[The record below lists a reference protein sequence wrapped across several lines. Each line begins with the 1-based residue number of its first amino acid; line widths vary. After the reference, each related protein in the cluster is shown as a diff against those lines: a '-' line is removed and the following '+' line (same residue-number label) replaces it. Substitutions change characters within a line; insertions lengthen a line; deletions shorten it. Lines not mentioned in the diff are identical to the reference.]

1 MKERGWFEMRLS
13 CCGSGSS
20 GNSYVLES
28 DSEILIVDAGISIKD
43 VMPIINFNISKI
55 SGVLVTHSH
64 S

>member
-1 MKERGWFEMRLS
+1 MRLS

-20 GNSYVLES
+20 GNSYILES
-28 DSEILIVDAGISIKD
+28 DNEILILDAGISPKT
-43 VMPIINFNISKI
+43 VLPSINFQISKI